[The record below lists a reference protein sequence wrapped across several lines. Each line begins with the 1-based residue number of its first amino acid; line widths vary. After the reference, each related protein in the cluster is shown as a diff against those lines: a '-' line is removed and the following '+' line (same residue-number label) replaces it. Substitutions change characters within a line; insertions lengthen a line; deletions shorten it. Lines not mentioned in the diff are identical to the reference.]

1 MQIPAWSIQPG
12 KGNLEIRF
20 FWEGKHR
27 SVSSGTKS
35 QHEAENVAPD
45 KVRQWIKA
53 RGKSAAA
60 HPLEAATSEF
70 IAEQYA
76 DLKADTRAEVDLILR
91 KLATAFPGIASLDQL
106 TPPVF
111 RKGLQRYRGAAAPGY
126 WTNIL
131 VTTRKFCRWAVK
143 RGYMAE
149 DPTEGIPTPGKGK
162 GKRRD
167 VWEEGYFGDVC
178 EAVSETDRE
187 ILLIMRWSGMDS
199 GDVSGF
205 DPKEHIVKAE
215 DGTPTL
221 RKLREKAKGP
231 EETMVQ
237 PLSSRLGFLLKRKEG
252 YGAGYTSVRSFTA
265 SLRKRVQ
272 SSMARAG
279 LPIRDLKS
287 LRHTFATYHAE
298 RGVPLDV
305 LRGWLGHAR
314 DSRTLDRY
322 YLHRASTSRYMD

>member
-1 MQIPAWSIQPG
+1 MTLPAWTIHEG

-20 FWEGKHR
+20 RWGGKHP
-27 SVSSGTKS
+27 SVSSGTKDER
-35 QHEAENVAPD
+35 EARNRAPGLVA
-45 KVRQWIKA
+45 KWIRA
-53 RGKSAAA
+53 HGRESAA
-60 HPLEAATSEF
+60 HPLESLVRDF
-70 IAEQYA
+70 VAEQYA
-76 DLKADTRAEVDLILR
+76 DRKADTRAEVDLILR
-91 KLATAFPGIASLDQL
+91 RLATAFPALSSLDQL
-106 TPPVF
+106 TPQAF
-111 RKGLQRYRGAAAPGY
+111 RQGLSRYRGEASPGY

-143 RGYMAE
+143 LGFMAE

-167 VWEEGYFGDVC
+167 VWEEGYFEEVC
-178 EAVSETDRE
+178 AAVTPTDRE

-205 DPKEHIVKAE
+205 DPKVHLVKAE
-215 DGTPTL
+215 DGTPTI
-221 RKLREKAKGP
+221 RKRREKAKGD

-237 PLSSRLGFLLKRKEG
+237 PLSSRLGFLLTRKDG
-252 YGAGYTSVRSFTA
+252 YGAGYASVRSFTA

-272 SSMARAG
+272 SSMVRAG
-279 LPIRDLKS
+279 LPVRDLKS

-305 LRGWLGHAR
+305 LRGWMGHAL

-322 YLHRASTSRYMD
+322 YLHRASTSRFMD

>member
-1 MQIPAWSIQPG
+1 MTLPAWTIHEG
-12 KGNLEIRF
+12 KGNLEVRF
-20 FWEGKHR
+20 RWGR
-27 SVSSGTKS
+27 RQPSVSSGTKNER
-35 QHEAENVAPD
+35 EARNRAPILVA
-45 KVRQWIKA
+45 RWIRA
-53 RGKSAAA
+53 HGKEAQE
-60 HPLEAATSEF
+60 HPLEGSAAEF
-70 IAEQYA
+70 LAEQYA
-76 DLKADTRAEVDLILR
+76 DRKEDTRSEVDLILR
-91 KLATAFPGIASLDQL
+91 RLATTFPAISSLDQL
-106 TPPVF
+106 TPAAF
-111 RKGLQRYRGAAAPGY
+111 RKGLQRYRGEAAPGY

-149 DPTEGIPTPGKGK
+149 DPTEGIPTPGKGR

-167 VWEEGYFGDVC
+167 VWEEGYFEDVC
-178 EAVSETDRE
+178 AAVSPTDRE

-199 GDVSGF
+199 GDVAGF
-205 DPKEHIVKAE
+205 DPTEHIARDDAGVFV
-215 DGTPTL
+215 L

-237 PLSSRLGFLLKRKEG
+237 PLSSRLGFLAGRAEG
-252 YGAGYTSVRSFTA
+252 YGAGYASVRSFTA

-272 SSMARAG
+272 SAMARAG
-279 LPIRDLKS
+279 LPVRDLKS

-322 YLHRASTSRYMD
+322 YLHRASTARFMD